1 MQCYVYVNCGVDPDQ
16 LMLLTPHMMK
26 LLLVST
32 DIVKN
37 MAFKKISANEQEL
50 LASVAECLNIVL

>member
-1 MQCYVYVNCGVDPDQ
+1 MQCYVFVNCGAAPDQ

-32 DIVKN
+32 DFVKN
-37 MAFKKISANEQEL
+37 MTFKRSQKTNKNCWPALQ
-50 LASVAECLNIVL
+50 SV

>member
-1 MQCYVYVNCGVDPDQ
+1 MQRYVYVNCGVDPDQ

-32 DIVKN
+32 DFVKN
-37 MAFKKISANEQEL
+37 MTFKRLQKTNKNCW
-50 LASVAECLNIVL
+50 LALQSV

>member
-1 MQCYVYVNCGVDPDQ
+1 MQCYVYVNYDVYPDQ

-32 DIVKN
+32 DFVKN
-37 MAFKKISANEQEL
+37 MAFKRSQKTNKNCW
-50 LASVAECLNIVL
+50 LALQSV